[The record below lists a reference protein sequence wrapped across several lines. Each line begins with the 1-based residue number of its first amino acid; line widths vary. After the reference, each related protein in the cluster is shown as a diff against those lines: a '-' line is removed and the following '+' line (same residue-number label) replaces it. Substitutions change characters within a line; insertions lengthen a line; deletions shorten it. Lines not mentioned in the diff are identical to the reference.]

1 VNGIGKNKTMITLSK
16 LKNNPGARK
25 NPKRVGRG
33 IGSGTGKTAG
43 RGQKGQKS
51 RSGGKPHPWFEGG
64 QMPLQRRLPKRGFT
78 NIFKKSYD
86 LVNLKSLAELK
97 VDGAVTPQVLKE
109 KGLVRDVDAVKVLG
123 DGELAGAVEIHA
135 HKFSKSAIQKIE
147 KSGGKAVVL

>member
-1 VNGIGKNKTMITLSK
+1 MITLSN

-86 LVNLKSLAELK
+86 LVNLKTLAGLNAQ
-97 VDGAVTPQVLKE
+97 GPVTPQLLKD
-109 KGLVRDVDAVKVLG
+109 KGLIRDTGAVKVLG
-123 DGELAGAVEIHA
+123 DGELTGAVEVHA
-135 HKFSKSAIQKIE
+135 HKFSQSAVQKIE
-147 KSGGKAVVL
+147 KAGGKAVVL

>member
-1 VNGIGKNKTMITLSK
+1 MITLSN
-16 LKNNPGARK
+16 LKNNPGSRK
-25 NPKRVGRG
+25 KPKRVGRG
-33 IGSGTGKTAG
+33 SGSGTGKTCG

-51 RSGGKPHPWFEGG
+51 RSGGKPHLWFEGG

-86 LVNLKSLAELK
+86 LVNLRSLAELK
-97 VDGAVTPQVLKE
+97 VDGALTPQVLKE
-109 KGLVRDVDAVKVLG
+109 QGLIRDMGAVKVLG

-135 HKFSKSAIQKIE
+135 HKFSQSALQKIE

>member
-1 VNGIGKNKTMITLSK
+1 MITLSN
-16 LKNNPGARK
+16 LKNIPGSRK
-25 NPKRVGRG
+25 KPKRVGRG
-33 IGSGTGKTAG
+33 SGSGMGKTCG

-97 VDGAVTPQVLKE
+97 VDGALTPQILKE
-109 KGLVRDVDAVKVLG
+109 KGLIRDLRAVKVLG
-123 DGELAGAVEIHA
+123 DGDLTGAVEIHA
-135 HKFSKSAIQKIE
+135 HKFSESALQKIE

>member
-1 VNGIGKNKTMITLSK
+1 MITLSN
-16 LKNNPGARK
+16 LKNNPGSRK
-25 NPKRVGRG
+25 KPKRVGRG
-33 IGSGTGKTAG
+33 SGSGMGKTCG

-86 LVNLKSLAELK
+86 LVNLRSLVELK
-97 VDGAVTPQVLKE
+97 VDGALTPQILKE
-109 KGLVRDVDAVKVLG
+109 KGLIRDLKAVKVLG
-123 DGELAGAVEIHA
+123 DGELTGAVEIHA
-135 HKFSKSAIQKIE
+135 HKFSQSALQKIE

>member
-1 VNGIGKNKTMITLSK
+1 MTLSN
-16 LKNNPGARK
+16 LKNNPGSRK

-86 LVNLKSLAELK
+86 LVNLKSLADLK
-97 VDGAVTPQVLKE
+97 VDGALTPQILKD
-109 KGLVRDVDAVKVLG
+109 KGLVRGVDAVKVLG

-135 HKFSKSAIQKIE
+135 HKFSKSALQKIE
-147 KSGGKAVVL
+147 KAGGKAVVL

>member
-1 VNGIGKNKTMITLSK
+1 MITLSS

-25 NPKRVGRG
+25 KPKRVGRG
-33 IGSGTGKTAG
+33 SGSGWGKTCG

-86 LVNLKSLAELK
+86 LVNLKALAGLK
-97 VDGAVTPQVLKE
+97 VDGALTPQVLKDQ
-109 KGLVRDVDAVKVLG
+109 GLIRDMAAVKVLG
-123 DGELAGAVEIHA
+123 YGELMGAVEIHA
-135 HKFSKSAIQKIE
+135 HKFSQSALQKIE

>member
-1 VNGIGKNKTMITLSK
+1 MITLSS

-33 IGSGTGKTAG
+33 SGSGWGKTCG

-86 LVNLKSLAELK
+86 LVNLRALAGLK
-97 VDGAVTPQVLKE
+97 VDGALTPQVLKE
-109 KGLVRDVDAVKVLG
+109 QGLIQDIGAVKVLG
-123 DGELAGAVEIHA
+123 DGELTGAVEIHA
-135 HKFSKSAIQKIE
+135 HKFSQSALQKIE
-147 KSGGKAVVL
+147 KSGGKAIVL

>member
-1 VNGIGKNKTMITLSK
+1 MITLSN
-16 LKNNPGARK
+16 LKNNPGSRK
-25 NPKRVGRG
+25 KPKRVGRG
-33 IGSGTGKTAG
+33 SGSGTGKTCG

-86 LVNLKSLAELK
+86 LVNLRSLAELK
-97 VDGAVTPQVLKE
+97 VDGALTPQVLKE
-109 KGLVRDVDAVKVLG
+109 QGLIRDMGAVKVMG

-135 HKFSKSAIQKIE
+135 HKFSQSALQKIE

>member
-1 VNGIGKNKTMITLSK
+1 MITLSS

-33 IGSGTGKTAG
+33 SGSGWGKTCG

-86 LVNLKSLAELK
+86 LVNLRALADLK
-97 VDGAVTPQVLKE
+97 VDGALTPQVLKE
-109 KGLVRDVDAVKVLG
+109 QGLIRDIGAVKVLG
-123 DGELAGAVEIHA
+123 DGELTGAVEIHA
-135 HKFSKSAIQKIE
+135 HKFSQSALQKIE
-147 KSGGKAVVL
+147 KSGGKAIVL

>member
-1 VNGIGKNKTMITLSK
+1 M
-16 LKNNPGARK
+16 
-25 NPKRVGRG
+25 GRG
-33 IGSGTGKTAG
+33 SGSGMGKTCG

-86 LVNLKSLAELK
+86 LVNLRSLVELK
-97 VDGAVTPQVLKE
+97 VDGALTPQILKE
-109 KGLVRDVDAVKVLG
+109 KGLIRDLKAVKVLG
-123 DGELAGAVEIHA
+123 DGELTGAVEIHA
-135 HKFSKSAIQKIE
+135 HKFSQSALQKIE

>member
-1 VNGIGKNKTMITLSK
+1 MITLSN
-16 LKNNPGARK
+16 LQNRPGARK

-33 IGSGTGKTAG
+33 IGSGTGKTCG

-78 NIFKKSYD
+78 NIFKKTYD
-86 LVNLKSLAELK
+86 LVNLKALAELK
-97 VDGAVTPQVLKE
+97 LEGPVTPQVLKE
-109 KGLVRDVDAVKVLG
+109 KGLIRDIRAIKVLG
-123 DGELAGAVEIHA
+123 DGELTGAIEIHA
-135 HKFSKSAIQKIE
+135 HKFSQSAVQKIE